1 MIKILHR
8 INTKKEL
15 VDTNKTYGVEVDIRS
30 HGERLIINHDPFAQG
45 EDFLDWITV
54 YNHKALILNVKEEG
68 LEERL
73 TSIMRKEKIENYF
86 FLDQSFP
93 FLMKTINSGESKV
106 AIRIS
111 EFESIETA
119 MNLKGKVEWLWID
132 CFTKFPITKVDAD
145 VLRNECGYKLCFV
158 SPELQGRVNKNG
170 IITFRKEIES
180 EGIYGDAVCTKY
192 PEIWE

>member
-1 MIKILHR
+1 MIKILHQV
-8 INTKKEL
+8 NKKKEL
-15 VDTNKTYGVEVDIRS
+15 LNTQKTYGVEVDIRS
-30 HGERLIINHDPFAQG
+30 YGERLIIHHDPFTEG
-45 EDFLDWITV
+45 EDFLDWITA
-54 YNHKALILNVKEEG
+54 YNHEALILNVKEEG

-73 TSIMRKEKIENYF
+73 ISILREKKIENYF

-93 FLMKTINSGESKV
+93 FLMKTINSGESRV
-106 AIRIS
+106 AIRVS

-119 MNLKGKVEWLWID
+119 MNLKGKVDWLWID
-132 CFTKFPITKVDAD
+132 CFTKFPIKKVESD
-145 VLRNECGYKLCFV
+145 VLRNKGGFKLCFV

>member
-45 EDFLDWITV
+45 EDFLDWITA
-54 YNHKALILNVKEEG
+54 YNHKVLILNVKEEG

-73 TSIMRKEKIENYF
+73 TSIMRKERIENYF

-170 IITFRKEIES
+170 IITFRNEIES

>member
-1 MIKILHR
+1 
-8 INTKKEL
+8 
-15 VDTNKTYGVEVDIRS
+15 
-30 HGERLIINHDPFAQG
+30 
-45 EDFLDWITV
+45 
-54 YNHKALILNVKEEG
+54 
-68 LEERL
+68 
-73 TSIMRKEKIENYF
+73 MRKEKIENYF

-145 VLRNECGYKLCFV
+145 VLSNECGYKLCFV

-170 IITFRKEIES
+170 IINFRKEIES

>member
-15 VDTNKTYGVEVDIRS
+15 LNTQKNYGVEVDIRS
-30 HGERLIINHDPFAQG
+30 YGERLIINHDPFTDG
-45 EDFLDWITV
+45 EDFLDWITA
-54 YNHKALILNVKEEG
+54 YNHEALILNVKEEG

-73 TSIMRKEKIENYF
+73 ISIMSEQKIENYF

-93 FLMKTINSGESKV
+93 FLMKTINSGESRV
-106 AIRIS
+106 AIRVS

-119 MNLKGKVEWLWID
+119 MNLKGKVDWLWID
-132 CFTKFPITKVDAD
+132 CFTEFPIKKVESD
-145 VLRNECGYKLCFV
+145 VLRNKGGFKLCFV
-158 SPELQGRVNKNG
+158 SPELQGRTNKNG

>member
-15 VDTNKTYGVEVDIRS
+15 VDTNKAYGVEVDIRS
-30 HGERLIINHDPFAQG
+30 HGERLIINHDPFTQG
-45 EDFLDWITV
+45 EDFLDWITA

-145 VLRNECGYKLCFV
+145 VLSNECGYKLCFV

>member
-1 MIKILHR
+1 MIKILHQVNKKKELL
-8 INTKKEL
+8 NTKK
-15 VDTNKTYGVEVDIRS
+15 TFGVEVDIRS
-30 HGERLIINHDPFAQG
+30 YGERLIINHDPFTDG
-45 EDFLDWITV
+45 EDFLDWITA
-54 YNHKALILNVKEEG
+54 YNHEALILNVKEEG

-73 TSIMRKEKIENYF
+73 MSIMSEQEIENYF

-93 FLMKTINSGESKV
+93 FLMRTINSGETRV

-119 MNLKGKVEWLWID
+119 MNLKGKADWLWVD
-132 CFTKFPITKVDAD
+132 CFTQFPIKKVESD
-145 VLRNECGYKLCFV
+145 VLRNEGGFKLCIV
-158 SPELQGRVNKNG
+158 SPELQGRTNKNG

>member
-1 MIKILHR
+1 MIKILHQV
-8 INTKKEL
+8 NKKKEL
-15 VDTNKTYGVEVDIRS
+15 LNTQKTYGVEVDIRS
-30 HGERLIINHDPFAQG
+30 YGERLIIHHDPFTDG
-45 EDFLDWITV
+45 EDFLDWITA
-54 YNHKALILNVKEEG
+54 YNHEALILNVKEEG

-73 TSIMRKEKIENYF
+73 ISILREKKIENYF

-93 FLMKTINSGESKV
+93 FLMKTINSGESRV
-106 AIRIS
+106 AIRVS

-119 MNLKGKVEWLWID
+119 MNLRGKVDWLWID
-132 CFTKFPITKVDAD
+132 CFTKFPIKKVESD
-145 VLRNECGYKLCFV
+145 VLRNECGFKLCFV
-158 SPELQGRVNKNG
+158 SPELQGRANKSG

>member
-1 MIKILHR
+1 
-8 INTKKEL
+8 
-15 VDTNKTYGVEVDIRS
+15 
-30 HGERLIINHDPFAQG
+30 
-45 EDFLDWITV
+45 
-54 YNHKALILNVKEEG
+54 
-68 LEERL
+68 
-73 TSIMRKEKIENYF
+73 MRKEKIENYF

>member
-45 EDFLDWITV
+45 EDFLDWITA
-54 YNHKALILNVKEEG
+54 YNHKVLILNVKEEG